1 MATVNHVGQG
11 MVGLPVTLISSVRLD
26 KPLTGEV
33 VLADQE
39 NDFLTVKWYGT
50 LGNNTGKYNCEKFQ
64 TKMVDDT
71 LTLVLHLD

>member
-50 LGNNTGKYNCEKFQ
+50 LGNNMSKYNCEKFQ